1 MPTWPIDRLEPWDGD
16 GGALQVVIETP
27 KSSRNKYTYD
37 PEKGLFKLKTVLPL
51 GDHFPFD
58 FGFVPGTRGDDG
70 DPIDVLV
77 LMDEPAF
84 SGCLISGR
92 LIGAIEAKQTED
104 GETIRN
110 DRLVA
115 VAANSRNHQSLH
127 SLKELESSILDE
139 IEHFFKSYDEME
151 GKKFRPL
158 GRYGPRRAQKLIESG
173 IRRHESSRPEKKN
186 GQQSGRRGSTPAGQR
201 KA

>member
-1 MPTWPIDRLEPWDGD
+1 MPTWPIDRLGPWDPGT
-16 GGALQVVIETP
+16 GALHVVIETP
-27 KSSRNKYTYD
+27 KCCRNKNTYD

-51 GDHFPFD
+51 GDYFPFD
-58 FGFVPGTRGDDG
+58 FGFVPATRGDDG

-84 SGCLISGR
+84 SGCLIFAR
-92 LIGAIEAKQTED
+92 LIGVIEAEQTED
-104 GETIRN
+104 GEKIRN

-115 VAANSRNHQSLH
+115 VAANSRTHQSLH

-173 IRRHESSRPEKKN
+173 VRHHESSGPERKN
-186 GQQSGRRGSTPAGQR
+186 GQQARRRGQKPAGQR